1 MKCRLVFWLLLSF
14 MFTMP
19 LKAGPEC
26 SVEVVITVQ
35 MKSRKVE
42 TPTQRLEAKAGQQR

>member
-14 MFTMP
+14 MFNMP

-26 SVEVVITVQ
+26 SVEAVNTVQ
-35 MKSRKVE
+35 MKSRKME
-42 TPTQRLEAKAGQQR
+42 TPTQRLGARAGQQR